1 MDIEIIA
8 LTLTMVGGFTGIYA
22 YLIRF
27 EHRLTRIETALGLN
41 NKNLTAKLKTGMVD
55 CGHKDSH

>member
-1 MDIEIIA
+1 MDLEII
-8 LTLTMVGGFTGIYA
+8 TLTITMLGGFTGIYA

-41 NKNLTAKLKTGMVD
+41 NKNFTTKIKTGMVD
-55 CGHKDSH
+55 CGYKDSH